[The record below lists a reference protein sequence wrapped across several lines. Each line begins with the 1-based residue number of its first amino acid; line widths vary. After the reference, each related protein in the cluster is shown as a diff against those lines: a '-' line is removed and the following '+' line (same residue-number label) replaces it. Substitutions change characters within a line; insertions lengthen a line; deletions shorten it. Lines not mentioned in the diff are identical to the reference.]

1 MNKNY
6 KMSIFRD
13 RLAKFITYLFI
24 IIVIGMFLF
33 PIYYAFTLALKLPV
47 DATAY
52 PPRLLVFN
60 VTWKNFV
67 ELFKA
72 NNFFKFFMNSVIIST
87 SCVIL
92 SILLG
97 TPFAYAI
104 SRSKAKWA
112 ATVMLI
118 VLILR
123 VIPPVS
129 ILIPFYSVFSKLKLL
144 DTYGGVI
151 ILYLTFTFPLC
162 VWLMKGA
169 FDDLPN
175 GIEEAAWVDGC
186 SVYQTFLKVSLPC
199 VSEALAAAAVLI
211 FVNSWNEYLYALI
224 VTRSNTKTVP
234 VVINTF
240 MRFDETEYGLIAAAA
255 VVISTPVIIFAILVR
270 KYLTS
275 GMTAG
280 AVKE

>member
-1 MNKNY
+1 M
-6 KMSIFRD
+6 MSD
-13 RLAKFITYLFI
+13 RYQRSIMKRKISTALTYVFA
-24 IIVIGMFLF
+24 VAVVVFFLF
-33 PIYYAFTLALKLPV
+33 PIYYVFTLALKSPM
-47 DATAY
+47 DAVAY
-52 PPRLLVFN
+52 PPKFIFD
-60 VTWKNFV
+60 VTFDNLK
-67 ELFKA
+67 ELFQA
-72 NNFFKFFMNSVIIST
+72 NNFLKYFLNSVFIST
-87 SCVIL
+87 CCVVL

-104 SRSKAKWA
+104 SRSRAKWTGTA
-112 ATVMLI
+112 MLI

-129 ILIPFYSVFSKLKLL
+129 ILIPFYSVFSKLGLN
-144 DTYGGVI
+144 DTYVGVI
-151 ILYLTFTFPLC
+151 LLYMTFTFPLC

-169 FDDLPN
+169 FDDLPG
-175 GIEEAAWVDGC
+175 GIEEAAWMDGC
-186 SVYQTFLKVSLPC
+186 GVYQTFLKVSLPC

-234 VVINTF
+234 VIINSF

-255 VVISTPVIIFAILVR
+255 LVISTPVIVFSIMVR